1 LLRPCPDWVACAI
14 IVHDRWSCKA
24 VLFTRRI
31 FCCSSSLATQIIMSR
46 TLPDDKINLRLIL
59 VCGKT
64 CDFLFDSSF
73 SASDVAQYVF
83 DHWPDDWQEERV
95 QSASLL
101 KLIYHGRF
109 LHGNVTLRALSLPIG
124 KTTVM
129 HLVARKTLPEP
140 NSQDNLKKSKSRL
153 CCHCCSVM

>member
-1 LLRPCPDWVACAI
+1 
-14 IVHDRWSCKA
+14 
-24 VLFTRRI
+24 
-31 FCCSSSLATQIIMSR
+31 MSR

-83 DHWPDDWQEERV
+83 DHWPDDWEEERV

-109 LHGNVTLRALSLPIG
+109 LHGNVTLRG
-124 KTTVM
+124 
-129 HLVARKTLPEP
+129 EF
-140 NSQDNLKKSKSRL
+140 
-153 CCHCCSVM
+153 

>member
-1 LLRPCPDWVACAI
+1 
-14 IVHDRWSCKA
+14 
-24 VLFTRRI
+24 
-31 FCCSSSLATQIIMSR
+31 MSR

-83 DHWPDDWQEERV
+83 DHWPDDWEEERV

-140 NSQDNLKKSKSRL
+140 NSQGIIMKTVPLMNLQL
-153 CCHCCSVM
+153 SVL